1 LLPMSH
7 LTERK
12 EKNCLNCNAIVQGR
26 YCQVCGQEN
35 IVPQDTFRHLVLHF
49 IYDITHF
56 DGKFFDTL
64 KYLVFKP
71 GFLSTEYIVGRR
83 VKYLNPIRMYVF
95 TSAIFFLIFFAMTG
109 DDVVKFTGNEP
120 FTPAQRDS
128 MIVQME
134 KEILKNPAD
143 SSPYYALNMLRD
155 TSRKVIRL
163 ADLMVESGGFII
175 LSPWGTNYRNQR
187 EYDSMQRV
195 LPSAERD
202 GWLKR
207 TWNKKSYG
215 LKEKY
220 GKDPVQ
226 GIKSFS
232 NSLLHKSPYLLF
244 VSLPLFALVLKLLY
258 IRSKKI
264 LYAGHSIFS
273 IHQYIFSFILILFI
287 MIFDRLGKSTGL
299 SFLGIIALVLMLVWP
314 VHLLLSMKH
323 FYKQGWWL
331 TIGKMIVLN
340 ILGLVIIFA
349 LFIVFTLFSIFQL

>member
-1 LLPMSH
+1 MSH

-71 GFLSTEYIVGRR
+71 GYLSKEYIAGRR
-83 VKYLNPIRMYVF
+83 AKYLNPIRMYVF

-109 DDVVKFTGNEP
+109 DNVVKFTGNDP

-128 MIVQME
+128 MIVVME
-134 KEILKNPAD
+134 REMLKDPAD
-143 SSPYYALNMLRD
+143 SSAYQALNILRD
-155 TSRKVIRL
+155 TSRKEIRL
-163 ADLMVESGGFII
+163 TDLMVEGGGFII
-175 LSPWGTNYRNQR
+175 MSPWGRSYKNVL
-187 EYDSMQRV
+187 EYDSLQRT
-195 LPSAERD
+195 LTSGERD

-207 TWNKKSYG
+207 TWNKKAFE

-226 GIKSFS
+226 GIKSFT
-232 NSLLHKSPYLLF
+232 NALLHRLPYLLF

-258 IRSKKI
+258 LGNKKI

-287 MIFDRLGKSTGL
+287 MIFDSLKKSTGV
-299 SFLGIIALVLMLVWP
+299 SVFGIIGLLLMAVWP
-314 VHLLLSMKH
+314 IHLLLSMKH
-323 FYKQGWWL
+323 FYKQGWLL
-331 TIGKMIVLN
+331 TIFKMILLSL
-340 ILGLVIIFA
+340 LGLVIIFV
-349 LFIVFTLFSIFQL
+349 LFIAFILFSVFQL